1 MDTDY
6 PADTNLL
13 WLLHLIWSRCCSYSP
28 SKARFCLTVPA
39 GLSQSSMLTMREAA
53 LDAGIMPTLHSK
65 ALLLA
70 TEPEAAALLGG
81 WDRRLY
87 VAHADGYAS
96 TQPLNPS
103 SHMTWLAVHLC
114 IQ

>member
-1 MDTDY
+1 MDTDH
-6 PADTNLL
+6 PADTILL
-13 WLLHLIWSRCCSYSP
+13 WLLHRISLRCCSYRP

-81 WDRRLY
+81 WDMCLCA
-87 VAHADGYAS
+87 AHAVGYVS
-96 TQPLNPS
+96 TQLFNPS
-103 SHMTWLAVHLC
+103 SHVTWLAV
-114 IQ
+114 Q